1 MNKQAWIEKAKELG
15 LESFEI
21 YQSLSASKEM
31 TWYEHAMDTFVT
43 SKILGTSLRGIVDG
57 NVAMIALEQVDDSKM
72 DSVLKQLV
80 DQAKTIQTPEKSFSP
95 LQSLWKKK
103 RFLLG
108 NGYSLLCSK
117 WKRRWPRSKK
127 NV

>member
-1 MNKQAWIEKAKELG
+1 MNKQAWIRKSQGAWLRI
-15 LESFEI
+15 FEI

-80 DQAKTIQTPEKSFSP
+80 DQAKTIQTPEKVVFAAPKP
-95 LQSLWKKK
+95 LEEKAVSSRQWVQPSMQQVEKTMAKIEE
-103 RFLLG
+103 
-108 NGYSLLCSK
+108 
-117 WKRRWPRSKK
+117 